1 MTRPSSGADR
11 LLGLD
16 LARYVAFVGMVIVN
30 FKIAMGAEGGAG
42 LAAAVTSAIEG
53 RAAATFVVLAGIG
66 LGLAGQAGLAQTG
79 AVTLRRA
86 MFLLALG
93 LVNMTIFEADILHYY
108 AVYFVFGVALLR
120 LSSAGLIAVMAG
132 LNGLA
137 LVMILSLDFDQ
148 GWDWQSYHYA
158 DFWTAAGFLRNL
170 VFNGW
175 HPVVPWLGFLVFG
188 VLLSRQALA
197 ERAVQLWLVLGGVLA
212 VALAEAGSRMLAP
225 VLASIDPELA
235 VLAGTD
241 PVPATVF
248 YFVAGCGAAAA
259 VVGACLLLAGPLARV
274 GLVSL
279 LVPAGRQTLT
289 LYIAHIVLGMGAL
302 EALGLLGG
310 RSVQEALMAA
320 LVFCA
325 VATVYA
331 VLWARLFKRGPIE
344 AAMRRIA
351 G

>member
-86 MFLLALG
+86 LFLLALG

-108 AVYFVFGVALLR
+108 AVYFVFGVALLQ
-120 LSSAGLIAVMAG
+120 LGSAGLIAVMAG

-170 VFNGW
+170 FFNGW

-197 ERAVQLWLVLGGVLA
+197 ERAGQLRLVLGGGLA
-212 VALAEAGSRMLAP
+212 VALAEAGSGMLAP

-241 PVPATVF
+241 PV
-248 YFVAGCGAAAA
+248 
-259 VVGACLLLAGPLARV
+259 
-274 GLVSL
+274 
-279 LVPAGRQTLT
+279 
-289 LYIAHIVLGMGAL
+289 
-302 EALGLLGG
+302 
-310 RSVQEALMAA
+310 
-320 LVFCA
+320 
-325 VATVYA
+325 
-331 VLWARLFKRGPIE
+331 
-344 AAMRRIA
+344 
-351 G
+351 